1 MRKGWKRGNCC
12 CALLSRLIAVNVT
25 KLQSR
30 LFSLPHPWRLLSRLL
45 FYQCG
50 CLSRIPGEIFRIGIL
65 EERNAW
71 DKGSWF
77 QNARGNPF
85 QHSRDGLRRGNGAIS
100 MSPSSYSYHQEIF
113 ESCGTLA
120 SLLGTFHVSRCKNV
134 TCSSIL
140 FQFRHTTLHHF
151 SFILPSY
158 FLSLSFGVPFMNDI
172 TFRRSLVDV
181 RIIRQ

>member
-1 MRKGWKRGNCC
+1 MSQSCK
-12 CALLSRLIAVNVT
+12 AVC
-25 KLQSR
+25 
-30 LFSLPHPWRLLSRLL
+30 SL
-45 FYQCG
+45 
-50 CLSRIPGEIFRIGIL
+50 FRILGVFSRDFSFINAVACQEYLAKFSVGIL

-77 QNARGNPF
+77 LNARGNPF

-140 FQFRHTTLHHF
+140 FEFRHTTLHHF